1 MVNINN
7 MDIERLVKFINAEL
21 SKNKTLSVNK
31 WCDLNNIKK
40 STLKSKMSRGNYSYN
55 ADLRQYVK
63 DNTTNNTTEVLQE
76 VREEVAVTKED
87 NTSNTTPLNNINMDK
102 LNLLLNNLDS
112 LLDLVNKK
120 HNTSSIAINSDKTRV
135 TSLRINE
142 QLYELIKDRAVK
154 ESTSISD
161 IVNRSLLDYINNYI

>member
-7 MDIERLVKFINAEL
+7 MDIEKLVKFINTEL

-40 STLKSKMSRGNYSYN
+40 STLKSRMARGNYSYN

-63 DNTTNNTTEVLQE
+63 HNTTNDIIEVQQE
-76 VREEVAVTKED
+76 VTVPKED
-87 NTSNTTPLNNINMDK
+87 NTNNILLLNNFDADK
-102 LNLLLNNLDS
+102 LNLLLNNIDG
-112 LLDLVNKK
+112 LLKLVEVKN
-120 HNTSSIAINSDKTRV
+120 NTNSITINSDKTRV

-142 QLYELIKDRAVK
+142 EVYDMIKDRAARDK
-154 ESTSISD
+154 ISISE
-161 IVNRSLLDYINNYI
+161 IVNRSLLDYLNNYL